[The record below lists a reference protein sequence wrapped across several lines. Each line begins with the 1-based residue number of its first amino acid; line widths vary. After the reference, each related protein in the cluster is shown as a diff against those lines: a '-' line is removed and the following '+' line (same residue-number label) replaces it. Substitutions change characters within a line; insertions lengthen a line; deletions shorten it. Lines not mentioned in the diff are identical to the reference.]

1 MTLDQ
6 ITAYV
11 HAAMPITRSL
21 GARVEAYDGAS
32 VRIAAPLAPNLNHFA
47 TAYGGSLAAIAI
59 LSGWVLVDLQLRDRG
74 IANRL
79 VIQRSVF
86 DFAAPVDGDFSAAS
100 VLPPAAT
107 WSRFLATLARH
118 HTARVTI
125 ATTIACASGVRGRQE
140 GTYVAIRI

>member
-1 MTLDQ
+1 MTLDE
-6 ITAYV
+6 ITAYL

-32 VRIAAPLAPNLNHFA
+32 VRIAAPLAPNVNHFA

-59 LSGWVLVDLQLRDRG
+59 LAGWVLVDLQLRERG
-74 IANRL
+74 LANRL

-86 DFAAPVDGDFSAAS
+86 DFASPVDGDFTATS
-100 VLPPAAT
+100 VLPPAAA
-107 WSRFLATLARH
+107 WSRFLATLSRH

-125 ATTIACASGVRGRQE
+125 ATTVACASGVRGRHE
-140 GTYVAIRI
+140 GTYVAVRV